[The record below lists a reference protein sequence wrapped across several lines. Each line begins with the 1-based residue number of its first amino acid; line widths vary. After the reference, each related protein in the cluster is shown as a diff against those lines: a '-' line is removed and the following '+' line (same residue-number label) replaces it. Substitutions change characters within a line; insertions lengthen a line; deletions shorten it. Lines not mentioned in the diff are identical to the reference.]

1 MDRQQLA
8 QNRTHLTQS
17 KEVSLLNPLSALL
30 GTLTVRTKCAVSFFP
45 LLFFLFSHRLTDS
58 KLPSE
63 VLPRATK
70 KKVKQSYHKEIMTNP
85 CQVLKVL
92 LKWVLPF

>member
-30 GTLTVRTKCAVSFFP
+30 GTVRCLFFFP
-45 LLFFLFSHRLTDS
+45 AFFLFSHRLTDS